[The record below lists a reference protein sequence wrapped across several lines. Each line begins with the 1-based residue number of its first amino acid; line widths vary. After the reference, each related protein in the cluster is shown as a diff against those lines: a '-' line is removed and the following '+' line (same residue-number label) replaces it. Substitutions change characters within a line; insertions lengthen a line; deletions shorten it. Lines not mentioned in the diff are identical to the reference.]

1 MVAWS
6 ANTSA
11 SVRPPKLPA
20 LPNWST
26 RAEPVVTLVTAPFS
40 VKVVDL
46 KLTALTNAFVF
57 VAVFVFIV
65 SISYLLSVQIY
76 GKYLE

>member
-11 SVRPPKLPA
+11 SVRPLKLPA

-26 RAEPVVTLVTAPFS
+26 IALPVETSVFAPFS
-40 VKVVDL
+40 LNVELSKP
-46 KLTALTNAFVF
+46 TALRNAFVF
-57 VAVFVFIV
+57 VAVFVFIFF
-65 SISYLLSVQIY
+65 SYFYFLC
-76 GKYLE
+76 KDMKKN

>member
-11 SVRPPKLPA
+11 SVRPLKLPA

-40 VKVVDL
+40 VKVVVL

-65 SISYLLSVQIY
+65 SFSYVLDFIIFA
-76 GKYLE
+76 KI